1 MEISYHHRDRKEP
14 RAHNH
19 KIFFSRLNLQICR
32 PRSVTGCE
40 APIVLTIMF
49 KSQWVPDGILLLN
62 KLRDWCFQNN
72 QFRFY
77 LVHPEFHENLTRDAI
92 SDE

>member
-1 MEISYHHRDRKEP
+1 
-14 RAHNH
+14 
-19 KIFFSRLNLQICR
+19 
-32 PRSVTGCE
+32 
-40 APIVLTIMF
+40 MF